1 MTKTVWTP
9 TEKESLKEK
18 YGCEILVERA
28 KKDQLSSTQ
37 FPSDSYIVEYKI
49 DDETMYDLTRGTQV
63 TLFDMYYDKF
73 KSQLISINYGMG
85 NIKPSFV
92 AVSEPTTHPKRKRE
106 DKSKNRAKKILQNF

>member
-9 TEKESLKEK
+9 QEKDELKQK

-28 KKDQLSSTQ
+28 KQDQLNSTQ

-49 DDETMYDLTRGTQV
+49 DEDTFHDLSRGTKV

-73 KSQLISINYGMG
+73 KSQLVSINYGRG
-85 NIKPSFV
+85 NIKPQLWNYSK
-92 AVSEPTTHPKRKRE
+92 PKEKKKR
-106 DKSKNRAKKILQNF
+106 R

>member
-37 FPSDSYIVEYKI
+37 FPTDAYIVEYTI
-49 DDETMYDLTRGTQV
+49 DDEIMYDLTRGTQV

-73 KSQLISINYGMG
+73 KSQLKSINYGNG
-85 NIKPSFV
+85 NIKPV
-92 AVSEPTTHPKRKRE
+92 LWMYQNPQAPKKKKR
-106 DKSKNRAKKILQNF
+106 R

>member
-9 TEKESLKEK
+9 QEKDGLKQK

-28 KKDQLSSTQ
+28 KQDQLNSTQ

-49 DDETMYDLTRGTQV
+49 NDEIFHDLSRGTQV

-73 KSQLISINYGMG
+73 KSQLVSINYGRG
-85 NIKPSFV
+85 NIKPSLWQYRK
-92 AVSEPTTHPKRKRE
+92 PKEKKKR
-106 DKSKNRAKKILQNF
+106 R

>member
-9 TEKESLKEK
+9 QEKDGLKQK

-28 KKDQLSSTQ
+28 KKDQLNSTQ

-49 DDETMYDLTRGTQV
+49 NDEIFHDLSRGTQV

-73 KSQLISINYGMG
+73 KSQLVSINYGKG
-85 NIKPSFV
+85 NIKPQLWNYSK
-92 AVSEPTTHPKRKRE
+92 PKEKKKR
-106 DKSKNRAKKILQNF
+106 R

>member
-28 KKDQLSSTQ
+28 KQDQLSSTQ

-73 KSQLISINYGMG
+73 KSQLISINYGRG
-85 NIKPSFV
+85 NIKPQLWNYSK
-92 AVSEPTTHPKRKRE
+92 PKEKKKR
-106 DKSKNRAKKILQNF
+106 R

>member
-9 TEKESLKEK
+9 TEKESLREK

-73 KSQLISINYGMG
+73 GKGIESINYGKG
-85 NIKPSFV
+85 NIKP
-92 AVSEPTTHPKRKRE
+92 ALWMYQNPQAPKKKKR
-106 DKSKNRAKKILQNF
+106 R